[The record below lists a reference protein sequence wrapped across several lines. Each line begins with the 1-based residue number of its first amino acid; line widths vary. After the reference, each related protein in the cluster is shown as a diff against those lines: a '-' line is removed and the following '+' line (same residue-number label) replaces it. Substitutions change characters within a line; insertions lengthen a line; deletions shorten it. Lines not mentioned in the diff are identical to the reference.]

1 MIIKE
6 FVTCAK
12 FKVILIYF
20 FGVFF
25 FFSFVSS
32 GQILL
37 CSSFHIKSLL
47 SQVVFKVTLG
57 GGKRGGLLH
66 FIELAHGVITRPH
79 LDRQDLYSP

>member
-12 FKVILIYF
+12 FKVILIFLF

-25 FFSFVSS
+25 FFLSS
-32 GQILL
+32 GQIIL

-66 FIELAHGVITRPH
+66 FIELAHGVII
-79 LDRQDLYSP
+79 

>member
-25 FFSFVSS
+25 FFLVSS

-37 CSSFHIKSLL
+37 CSSFHMKSLL

-57 GGKRGGLLH
+57 SGKRGGLLH
-66 FIELAHGVITRPH
+66 FIELAHGVII
-79 LDRQDLYSP
+79 